1 MGFFVNTLALR
12 TDLSGDPTLGEL
24 VGRVRDADLAAFAHD
39 DLPFDLLVED
49 LNPERSLGRHPFFQ
63 VVVSA
68 QTAGEAQDTAR
79 GLGGIPGALDGADLA
94 TAKFDL
100 GFHCAETLGPD
111 GGPGGVRLG
120 LQYATDLYDEETA
133 LLLLDLFRRA
143 LTALA
148 ERPADTPL
156 DTVRL
161 VTDEERRDLD
171 RRHEAL
177 AAAER
182 SRAGAAAGKGARDG
196 ARAVTDPREE
206 ILRGL
211 FAEILGRDEVLPG
224 ENFFKLG
231 GHSLLA
237 GKLTNR

>member
-1 MGFFVNTLALR
+1 M
-12 TDLSGDPTLGEL
+12 
-24 VGRVRDADLAAFAHD
+24 RDADLAAFAHD

-63 VVVSA
+63 VMVSA
-68 QTAGEAQDTAR
+68 QTAGAAQDTAR
-79 GLGGIPGALDGADLA
+79 ALGGIPGTLDGADLA

-100 GFHCAETLGPD
+100 SFHCAETLGPD
-111 GGPGGVRLG
+111 GEPGGVLLG
-120 LQYATDLYDEETA
+120 LQYATGLYDRDTA
-133 LLLLDLFRRA
+133 LLLLDLFRRG

-156 DTVRL
+156 DAVRL

-182 SRAGAAAGKGARDG
+182 SRTATGKGTRDG

-211 FAEILGRDEVLPG
+211 FAEILDREEVLPG
-224 ENFFKLG
+224 RTSSSSADTPPRG
-231 GHSLLA
+231 QAHQPDPQGPRA
-237 GKLTNR
+237 PGRPP